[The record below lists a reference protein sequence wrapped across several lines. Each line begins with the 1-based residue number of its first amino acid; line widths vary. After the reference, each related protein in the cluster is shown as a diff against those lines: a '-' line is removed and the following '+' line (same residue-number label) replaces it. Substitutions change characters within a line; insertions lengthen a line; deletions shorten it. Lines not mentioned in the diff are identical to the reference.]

1 MRYTAWMLAGVIAL
15 PFNVALAAD
24 GDGIAST
31 APHPA
36 WARWQGRLSL
46 GVNEAPWRLGADNPA
61 AKLSNASLLGDYYF
75 GESLASPRLLGG
87 FRATSGL
94 IFGSRSRP
102 SAGQPSLASGSAF
115 SIGSHAYGQTV
126 APFSTDPYADTA
138 TQPYLGLGYTG
149 LSVRSGWA
157 FSADLGVLA
166 RSYGSSRAALASQT
180 LDDAIR
186 QMRMTP
192 VVQLGAS
199 YTF

>member
-15 PFNVALAAD
+15 PFNVAYAAD
-24 GDGIAST
+24 GDGTASAGPQPT
-31 APHPA
+31 

-46 GVNEAPWRLGADNPA
+46 GVNEAPWRLGADSPA

-75 GESLASPRLLGG
+75 GDALASPHLLGG

-94 IFGSRSRP
+94 IFGARSRP
-102 SAGQPSLASGSAF
+102 SAGVPSLANGSAF
-115 SIGSHAYGQTV
+115 SIGSRSYGQAA
-126 APFSTDPYADTA
+126 APFSADPYADTA

-166 RSYGSSRAALASQT
+166 RSYGPSRAALASQT

-192 VVQLGAS
+192 VVQLGAA
-199 YTF
+199 YAF